1 LGRICEG
8 RRIPNSNRL
17 LPLVPETEF
26 SSTYIR
32 FRAELAEH
40 APEGWIIPRL
50 LRKSLRAATRSA
62 NERLMPLL
70 MQSLRDLAVRVAPA
84 TGARMRRC
92 RRVKNARR
100 LAMRLERAPTLDE
113 KVDLT
118 LNSTFFAA
126 NQKRAEILA
135 LLQLLQELK
144 PTRLCEIGA
153 AAGGTLALFCQ
164 VAASDARILSVDIG
178 YRSEQIA
185 AISHL
190 ARRRQQVTCLAAD
203 SHALQTLD
211 EVKDW
216 LAGAKLD
223 FLFIDGDHSFDGV
236 STDYAMYKPLVRT
249 DDGVIALHD
258 IVPDFKTRYGVVTGA
273 YVGDV
278 PTFWAHLKEEARTS
292 ELIED
297 PDQDGMGIGV
307 VRLSGSVDPREE

>member
-1 LGRICEG
+1 
-8 RRIPNSNRL
+8 
-17 LPLVPETEF
+17 
-26 SSTYIR
+26 
-32 FRAELAEH
+32 
-40 APEGWIIPRL
+40 
-50 LRKSLRAATRSA
+50 
-62 NERLMPLL
+62 
-70 MQSLRDLAVRVAPA
+70 
-84 TGARMRRC
+84 
-92 RRVKNARR
+92 
-100 LAMRLERAPTLDE
+100 MRLERALTLDE

-135 LLQLLQELK
+135 LLQLLQEVK

-153 AAGGTLALFCQ
+153 AAGGTLALFCH
-164 VAASDARILSVDIG
+164 VAASAARIVSVDIV
-178 YRSEQIA
+178 YSPEQMA
-185 AISHL
+185 ANSRL

-236 STDYAMYKPLVRT
+236 STDYAMYRPLVRT

-258 IVPDFKTRYGVVTGA
+258 IVPDFKTRYGVATDA
-273 YVGDV
+273 DVGEV
-278 PTFWAHLKEEARTS
+278 PKSWANLKKEARTF
-292 ELIED
+292 ELVED

-307 VRLSGSVDPREE
+307 VRLREIEDPREE